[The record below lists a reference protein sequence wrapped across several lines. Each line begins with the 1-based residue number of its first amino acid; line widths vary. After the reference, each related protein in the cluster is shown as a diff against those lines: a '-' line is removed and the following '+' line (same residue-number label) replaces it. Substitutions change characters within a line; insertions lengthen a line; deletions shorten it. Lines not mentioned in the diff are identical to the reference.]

1 MTNRTIQPQIQ
12 YCTIEFLKPGDVVN
26 EDLYV
31 ENRRLLSKGHVLTE
45 RIITL
50 LKNRN
55 VTKVCIQKTETDNSE
70 LIMEMD
76 VKADGKVESELNF
89 TKPLFGQIQ
98 TELGYDYLH
107 VLGSLS
113 SEKRYGRILNNS
125 LDIQFLKNLFID
137 YMQNPVLFKYI
148 ENLKSHDEYTYM
160 HSIDVFTISTLF
172 ALSEGIPNIQETAL
186 GYLFHD
192 IGKLMV
198 QERVLMKQ
206 KNLLD
211 IEYNT
216 IQRHTLDGFNILTD
230 IGFENI
236 AYLAKS
242 HHERLDGSGYPEGLA
257 AHQQS
262 IELQILQITDVYSA
276 MTTNRPYKEA
286 ASANITMTQLL
297 KQSAQFDSDL
307 VHRFIDFIGIY
318 PENAVVLLSDSN
330 QAIVEKVNPLYP
342 LLPEIK
348 LVNTGHNM
356 TLPIDLSITIQ
367 KFLTL
372 TIETPANLFVKFSDY
387 LILNDEFQIDYYY
400 NRLKEHFDQSEWFTQ
415 IYIPVFQ
422 IINVIENYQMIP
434 TTRSEAIKLKFLSL
448 IKQSL
453 THYRHL
459 DAKKKKVIIL
469 TDDIDMS
476 IPTRIFEGLLHNYD
490 FYPFPSDLAQ
500 SNVQIE
506 NLIAQCHAEIVIS
519 IGQQLNVRL
528 PITLDHYH
536 LTEQQLETVLS
547 RYNGTKI
554 HNQSLSNEL
563 KKFIS
568 DTQLISSI

>member
-1 MTNRTIQPQIQ
+1 MPNNKIQPYLE

-31 ENRRLLSKGHVLTE
+31 ENRRLLSKGHVLTD

-55 VTKVCIQKTETDNSE
+55 VKEICIQKTQMDNCNTE
-70 LIMEMD
+70 MEPE
-76 VKADGKVESELNF
+76 VHF
-89 TKPLFGQIQ
+89 TKPVFNQIQ
-98 TELGYDYLH
+98 IQLGYDYLH

-113 SEKRYGRILNNS
+113 SERRYGRILNNS

-137 YMQNPVLFKYI
+137 YMKNPILYRYI
-148 ENLKSHDEYTYM
+148 ENLKSHDECTYL
-160 HSIDVFTISTLF
+160 HSIDVFTMATLF
-172 ALSEGIPNIQETAL
+172 ALSEGLTDIQETAL

-198 QERVLMKQ
+198 QERVLLKP
-206 KNLLD
+206 KNLLKT
-211 IEYNT
+211 EYTT
-216 IQRHTLDGFNILTD
+216 IQLHALDGFQILTD

-242 HHERLDGSGYPEGLA
+242 HHERLDGSGYPEGLI
-257 AHQQS
+257 AHQLP
-262 IELQILQITDVYSA
+262 IELQILQIIDVYSA
-276 MTTNRPYKEA
+276 MTMDRPYRDA
-286 ASANITMTQLL
+286 VSANIALTQLL

-307 VHRFIDFIGIY
+307 VHRFIDFLGIY

-348 LVNTGHNM
+348 LVNTGHRL

-372 TIETPANLFVKFSDY
+372 PIDSPESLFVKFSDY
-387 LILNDEFQIDYYY
+387 LILNDDIQTDYYY
-400 NRLKEHFDQSEWFTQ
+400 TRLKDHFEQSEWFTQ
-415 IYIPVFQ
+415 IYLPVFQ
-422 IINVIENYQMIP
+422 IINVVENNKMIP
-434 TTRSEAIKLKFLSL
+434 ITRSEAIKIKFLSL

-453 THYRHL
+453 THYRHR
-459 DAKKKKVIIL
+459 DAEKKKVIIF
-469 TDDIDMS
+469 TKDIETS
-476 IPTRIFEGLLHNYD
+476 IHARIFEGLLHNYN
-490 FYPFPSDLAQ
+490 FYPFPADLAQ

-506 NLIAQCHAEIVIS
+506 HLIAQCHAGVVIS
-519 IGQQLNVRL
+519 IGKKLNVRL
-528 PITLDHYH
+528 PSTIEHYH
-536 LTEQQLETVLS
+536 LTEQQLETLLS
-547 RYNGTKI
+547 RYNGTTTL
-554 HNQSLSNEL
+554 NLNLTNDL
-563 KKFIS
+563 KYFIS
-568 DTQLISSI
+568 NNPLFPSI

>member
-1 MTNRTIQPQIQ
+1 MSNHIIQPHIE
-12 YCTIEFLKPGDVVN
+12 YCTLEFLKPGDVVN

-55 VTKVCIQKTETDNSE
+55 VTKVCIQKTESDNPE
-70 LIMEMD
+70 MIIERDLKMET
-76 VKADGKVESELNF
+76 ELNA
-89 TKPLFGQIQ
+89 TKPLFGKIQ
-98 TELGYDYLH
+98 TQLGYDYLH

-125 LDIQFLKNLFID
+125 LDIQFLKDLFID
-137 YMQNPVLFKYI
+137 YMQNPILFKYL

-160 HSIDVFTISTLF
+160 HSIDVFTIGTLF
-172 ALSEGIPNIQETAL
+172 ALSEGIPNIQEIAL

-198 QERVLMKQ
+198 QERVLLKP
-206 KNLLD
+206 KNLLN
-211 IEYNT
+211 IEYNA
-216 IQRHTLDGFNILTD
+216 IQLHTLDGFHILTD

-242 HHERLDGSGYPEGLA
+242 HHERLDGSGYPEGLT
-257 AHQQS
+257 AHQQP
-262 IELQILQITDVYSA
+262 IELQILQITDMYSA
-276 MTTNRPYKEA
+276 MTTDRPYKGA
-286 ASANITMTQLL
+286 VSANITMTQLL
-297 KQSAQFDSDL
+297 KQSAQFDRDL
-307 VHRFIDFIGIY
+307 VQRFIDFIGIY

-342 LLPEIK
+342 LLPEIR
-348 LVNTGHNM
+348 LVNSGHKM

-372 TIETPANLFVKFSDY
+372 TIETPADLFVKFSDY
-387 LILNDEFQIDYYY
+387 LILNDDFQIDYYY
-400 NRLKEHFDQSEWFTQ
+400 NRLKDHFEQSEWFTQ

-422 IINVIENYQMIP
+422 IINVVENYKMIP
-434 TTRSEAIKLKFLSL
+434 TTRSEAIKVKFLSL
-448 IKQSL
+448 ITHSL
-453 THYRHL
+453 THYRHR
-459 DAKKKKVIIL
+459 DANKKKAIIL
-469 TDDIDMS
+469 TEDIDTS
-476 IPTRIFEGLLHNYD
+476 IPTRIFEGLLHNYN

-506 NLIAQCHAEIVIS
+506 NLIAQCHAEVLIS
-519 IGQQLNVRL
+519 IGKQLNVRL
-528 PITLDHYH
+528 PNTLNHYH
-536 LTEQQLETVLS
+536 LTEQQLETLLS
-547 RYNGTKI
+547 RYNGTTI
-554 HNQSLSNEL
+554 HNLNLSNDL
-563 KKFIS
+563 KNFIS
-568 DTQLISSI
+568 DTQLHSSI